1 MNPKTDSRH
10 CGPCTTI
17 RLLGSAGEERIE
29 DSFGT
34 ILGRCLVRGVQ
45 RSTNSV
51 PLRVLVSS
59 LLACAVLTSL
69 ATPLLSGA
77 IAAPLKGNGS
87 ARMRWQPLFTPAVP
101 QETGQRSGELLVRF
115 RAGTGQQSKDN
126 VLASHG
132 LRAKKQLRG
141 ESGVQ
146 KLEILEGQSPE
157 TVAQLLRLQPE
168 VEFAE
173 PNFIIKKDQLLTT
186 DPQFAE
192 QWGLRNTGQNGG
204 QFGSDINVTSAWQT
218 TTGSQSTV
226 IAVIDSGIDFT
237 HPDLHDNEWT
247 NPSPGAESDLN
258 GWDYVTDGNLII
270 DEQGHGTAVA
280 GIIAAHG
287 NNAIGI
293 TGVMWRASLM
303 SLRVLDNTGS
313 GDVANAVEAIDYA
326 VAHRAQVINLS
337 WGTTGNSLILKDAIE
352 RAIRRGV
359 VVVCS
364 ADKQRAGYRQVSV
377 LSGGFWGKRFGC
389 RGVDGQFRSACE
401 LVRLWPTE
409 RHRGSA
415 RKQYPDDEDGG
426 RLLVRN
432 GHVSISA
439 LSERRCRFT

>member
-1 MNPKTDSRH
+1 
-10 CGPCTTI
+10 
-17 RLLGSAGEERIE
+17 
-29 DSFGT
+29 
-34 ILGRCLVRGVQ
+34 
-45 RSTNSV
+45 
-51 PLRVLVSS
+51 
-59 LLACAVLTSL
+59 
-69 ATPLLSGA
+69 
-77 IAAPLKGNGS
+77 
-87 ARMRWQPLFTPAVP
+87 MRWQPLFTPAVP